1 MDELK
6 HMEVVSVELGSS
18 RDVHSWALKVYALE
32 KNTNVSV
39 LVTVRLKTPIFPPTP
54 PRFLST
60 LKRAIVPNV
69 ACVLT
74 ILSVNVFHPVH
85 PH

>member
-39 LVTVRLKTPIFPPTP
+39 LVTEVKNPDISANA
-54 PRFLST
+54 ST
-60 LKRAIVPNV
+60 LSEHSETCYR
-69 ACVLT
+69 
-74 ILSVNVFHPVH
+74 S
-85 PH
+85 